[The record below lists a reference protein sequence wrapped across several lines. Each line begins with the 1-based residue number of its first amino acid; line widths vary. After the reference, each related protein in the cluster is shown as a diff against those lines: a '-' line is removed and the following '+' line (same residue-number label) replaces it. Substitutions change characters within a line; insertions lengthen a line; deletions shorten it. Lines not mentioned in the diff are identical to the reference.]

1 MNTKKCGLSCVERDL
16 VPDIVLEVVVAD
28 CKKKVARGVSFGW
41 RMVKRLDKCDDEGE

>member
-28 CKKKVARGVSFGW
+28 CKKVARGVSFGW